1 MSHVV
6 ACLML
11 FILRRQGG
19 VVEDSRVLDVS
30 WRGQFNTWI
39 TLNFT
44 DIVNFASLILCLIV
58 FCL

>member
-1 MSHVV
+1 M
-6 ACLML
+6 
-11 FILRRQGG
+11 
-19 VVEDSRVLDVS
+19 VEDSGVLDVS

>member
-1 MSHVV
+1 
-6 ACLML
+6 ML

-19 VVEDSRVLDVS
+19 VVEDSGVLDVS